1 MVCIIS
7 QQQFRLS
14 SWGIVGT
21 GDSKLSCIGGC
32 QMEDA
37 AMGNLI
43 AQLITLLGS
52 LGFFFLTFRALKQ
65 LEK

>member
-1 MVCIIS
+1 M
-7 QQQFRLS
+7 
-14 SWGIVGT
+14 GT
-21 GDSKLSCIGGC
+21 GDSKLTCIGGY

-43 AQLITLLGS
+43 AQLITFLGS